1 MQMKNDFDEDKEIV
15 FIHMKIVLMQ
25 MKRIKVN

>member
-1 MQMKNDFDEDKEIV
+1 MKNDFDEDKEIV